1 MPALYVSDYGEG
13 ITHPIN
19 SYTLKPNVA
28 VPNGAWMLLA
38 TNDQTTFARIDARE
52 DVTFSAGETRQYDVE
67 NSASYRWY
75 YLYLQEGFSAG
86 NNLEFHLDELS
97 PPPSPTPS
105 HTHGVDIV
113 IERVPLV
120 VIADFDGKAM
130 KLQYYTFTSSATL
143 PEGQSWQLFGTND
156 PGILGSNNF
165 GAFTLLDSQSGIGFV
180 GGVPQQFNVTPST
193 DFLYYVFYL
202 ESGFSVRGMNLEIQ
216 FHESQAG
223 PTPTPTT
230 TPTPTVSPTVTPTT
244 PTPPVAD
251 FEGTPRAGYVPFQV
265 TFTDLSTGTISNWSW
280 DFGDGSTSSE
290 QNPNHIYLSPG
301 WYAVN
306 LTICNDDGCFWHSRG
321 NYIYTVVPETPTPR
335 ETPRYYIRIGDDS
348 SGSSGADTGGE
359 GSTPDS
365 GKSSSP
371 EIQENPVVVET
382 EIPMTEEPTPTQP
395 TPTPTVGISPMT
407 ITIGILASLSLLAR
421 RHR

>member
-1 MPALYVSDYGEG
+1 
-13 ITHPIN
+13 
-19 SYTLKPNVA
+19 
-28 VPNGAWMLLA
+28 
-38 TNDQTTFARIDARE
+38 
-52 DVTFSAGETRQYDVE
+52 
-67 NSASYRWY
+67 
-75 YLYLQEGFSAG
+75 
-86 NNLEFHLDELS
+86 
-97 PPPSPTPS
+97 
-105 HTHGVDIV
+105 
-113 IERVPLV
+113 
-120 VIADFDGKAM
+120 
-130 KLQYYTFTSSATL
+130 
-143 PEGQSWQLFGTND
+143 
-156 PGILGSNNF
+156 
-165 GAFTLLDSQSGIGFV
+165 
-180 GGVPQQFNVTPST
+180 
-193 DFLYYVFYL
+193 
-202 ESGFSVRGMNLEIQ
+202 
-216 FHESQAG
+216 
-223 PTPTPTT
+223 
-230 TPTPTVSPTVTPTT
+230 
-244 PTPPVAD
+244 VAD